1 MKSAT
6 QAHLKP
12 YGLKRYWLLFFA
24 CLLVARPAIAAES
37 MGDSVATNYAQ
48 PNQPISPTR
57 WRNARLFPSP
67 PTPQTKRT

>member
-24 CLLVARPAIAAES
+24 CLLVARPAIAVES
-37 MGDSVATNYAQ
+37 VGDSVAHYAQ
-48 PNQPISPTR
+48 PNQPISP
-57 WRNARLFPSP
+57 NKMA
-67 PTPQTKRT
+67 

>member
-37 MGDSVATNYAQ
+37 VGDSVANHAQ
-48 PNQPISPTR
+48 PSQPISP
-57 WRNARLFPSP
+57 NKMA
-67 PTPQTKRT
+67 

>member
-24 CLLVARPAIAAES
+24 CLLVARPAIAAETV
-37 MGDSVATNYAQ
+37 GDSVATNYAQ
-48 PNQPISPTR
+48 PNQPISP
-57 WRNARLFPSP
+57 NKMA
-67 PTPQTKRT
+67 